1 MDKESVNQILSVM
14 SGFLEPQL
22 KEVINSIASGESIKK
37 YYIEIPDANAVDLT
51 VEDLASLVARS
62 SNVYGRAARFAGIAR
77 AQYKLLEGQ
86 YKRVYKA
93 NRVGKNESER
103 EANAIAAADAEHM
116 ALVAMEA
123 VVELA
128 ESMESSARIS
138 SESARKLMDKVQS
151 MQVAS
156 LRQEK
161 GQFLEADFR
170 TF

>member
-1 MDKESVNQILSVM
+1 
-14 SGFLEPQL
+14 
-22 KEVINSIASGESIKK
+22 
-37 YYIEIPDANAVDLT
+37 
-51 VEDLASLVARS
+51 
-62 SNVYGRAARFAGIAR
+62 
-77 AQYKLLEGQ
+77 
-86 YKRVYKA
+86 
-93 NRVGKNESER
+93 
-103 EANAIAAADAEHM
+103 M

-156 LRQEK
+156 FRQEK
-161 GQFLEADFR
+161 GHFSEADFR